1 MNKLIATPIRVL
13 TAPLR
18 WLGRGR
24 NVRSLASVVS
34 SVLGRLR
41 GSASVT
47 RIQDAYRD
55 NELVN
60 AAITE
65 TVRGLISVP
74 LMAEQWVPRGERW
87 AVQPWTH
94 PLVRLLDR
102 PHPAIDKVRLLD
114 RFWTDVAVLGNGLFW
129 KQRSNNTRFS
139 PRRDVI
145 ALWPIDAATVVIK
158 ADPLKMIEG
167 YYVFT
172 DGSTFGTGQAIASAQ
187 DLVAD
192 KTSKRY
198 TRYDPE
204 DVIHLALSPDPKFP
218 LWGLSPIAPTLPS
231 VDADDAI
238 TAFITR
244 FFQIGAIPAYLYEAE
259 REMTED
265 EIARLKTQ
273 FESQQG
279 GVDRAWGL
287 AVVDKTQGKLTRMG
301 LSTGARE
308 IGLHE
313 LRMDIEAR
321 ILGPLNVPPIVVG
334 AVIGLTHATYSNYGQ
349 ARSAQ
354 HEENTAP
361 NLVRLESVFTWGLA
375 GEFGEDLRIR
385 ADTSRVM
392 ALDEL
397 QTTRTS
403 RAVSKLLAGGSTI
416 NEFREAVDLPPVE
429 GGDILLVPL
438 NAEQLPIQVRS
449 GASYPLPMGHN
460 RVQQLATS
468 LEKGKTGGG
477 VIDRQMQASIRYAFQ
492 LLDGSPEEHDWAKLR
507 ADVKLALLALPVR
520 VEGATASQDARRLL
534 IAAHIHTVRGIARKL
549 GMRPQ
554 DVFTEYGQLP

>member
-1 MNKLIATPIRVL
+1 M
-13 TAPLR
+13 
-18 WLGRGR
+18 
-24 NVRSLASVVS
+24 
-34 SVLGRLR
+34 VLGRIR
-41 GSASVT
+41 GAANIASI
-47 RIQDAYRD
+47 RRAYKE

-74 LMAEQWVPRGERW
+74 LMTEQWIPRSERW

-94 PLVRLLDR
+94 PLVRLLEK
-102 PHPAIDKVRLLD
+102 PHPAIDRVRLLD
-114 RFWTDVAVLGNGLFW
+114 RFWTDVAVTGNGLFW
-129 KQRSNNTRFS
+129 KQRDQNSHFNN
-139 PRRDVI
+139 PRGDVI
-145 ALWPIDAATVVIK
+145 ALWPIDPDTVVIK
-158 ADPLKMIEG
+158 THPAKMIEG
-167 YYVFT
+167 YYVFK
-172 DGSTFGTGQAIASAQ
+172 DGSTFGTGIAIAGAQ
-187 DLVAD
+187 RLVETAD
-192 KTSKRY
+192 SRRY
-198 TRYDPE
+198 TRYEPE
-204 DVIHLALSPDPKFP
+204 DVIHLALSPDPSFP

-231 VDADDAI
+231 VEADDAI
-238 TAFITR
+238 TSFIIR
-244 FFQIGAIPAYLYEAE
+244 FFQRGAIPAFLYEAE

-273 FESQQG
+273 FDSQQG
-279 GVDRAWGL
+279 GVDRSWGL

-301 LSTGARE
+301 LATGSRE

-361 NLVRLESVFTWGLA
+361 NLIRLESVFSWGLA
-375 GEFGEDLRIR
+375 SEFGDDLRIR
-385 ADTSRVM
+385 ADTSRVL

-397 QTTRTS
+397 QNSRTTRATK
-403 RAVSKLLAGGSTI
+403 KLLSGGSTI
-416 NEFREAVDLPPVE
+416 NEFRQEVDLPPTE

-438 NAEQLPIQVRS
+438 NAEQLPVQVRS
-449 GASYPLPMGHN
+449 GTSYPIPFGHN
-460 RVQQLATS
+460 RIQQLAII
-468 LEKGKTGGG
+468 LESSKDSHGLNL
-477 VIDRQMQASIRYAFQ
+477 INNQIWASIRYAFQ
-492 LLDGSPEEHDWAKLR
+492 LMDDTPEDHIWAKLI
-507 ADVKLALLALPVR
+507 ADVKLAVTVLPR
-520 VEGATASQDARRLL
+520 RAPGATPSQDARRLL
-534 IAAHIHTVRGIARKL
+534 IATHIHTVRGVARKL